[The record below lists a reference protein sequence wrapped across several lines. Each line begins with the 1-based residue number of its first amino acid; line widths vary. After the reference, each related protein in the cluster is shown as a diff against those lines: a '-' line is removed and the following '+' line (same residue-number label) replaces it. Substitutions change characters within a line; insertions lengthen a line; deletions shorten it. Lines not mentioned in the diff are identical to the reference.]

1 MDEEKKLV
9 RCLRQGLILWQDFK
23 KDGRA
28 LYIGDESSP
37 IAEALELAGLH
48 VEAVT
53 LDASVDDEWVSAHED
68 AFDCIVSIADI
79 ERVTSPETY
88 ILAWR
93 KMLTRDGKLLLGMN
107 NRLGLK
113 YFCGD
118 RDPHT
123 MRSFDGVENYR
134 LVYANPKDTFN
145 GRMYSRGELGQMVAR
160 AGFDKVKFYAVLP
173 DLMNPMLI
181 YADDEK
187 PLESL
192 STRLFP
198 TYNHPESVFLEEQY
212 LYDTLVDEGLF
223 HEMAN
228 AYLIECAKGDTLSDV
243 VHVTSS
249 LERGRVNGFLTIIH
263 ERSEHDGK
271 RTVEKRAP
279 YAEGLTHIRE
289 LEENT
294 EALKAHGIKVIDG
307 KLDGSRYTM
316 PFITEEVGEL
326 RLKRLFRED
335 REAFLRELDH
345 FRDLILQS
353 SEHEAED
360 SGNGDGVILK
370 RGYYDMVP
378 LNSFYIDGEYVFYD
392 HEFSIQ
398 HYPANVMIMRT
409 VDLAYDTTDG
419 KLCMEYPRE
428 RLYER
433 YNLNKRLADWQRMDA
448 EFLSSFRMD
457 NVLRAYH
464 QKCRADY
471 GALNLQRQRINFSD
485 DEHEKYFRDIFP
497 KDGRPIVV
505 FGSGNWAKK
514 FMTFYGRHLNVT
526 AIVDNNKEA
535 WGKAIEGIEVESAD
549 ALTKMETGSFRLIIC
564 IKNYLSVLHQIA
576 DMSIDDYRIYDGNE
590 SYVLPDAARLSD
602 NPNDEA
608 DAPKRKKYK
617 VGYIAGV
624 FDLIHIGHLNMFR
637 RAKEQCDYLIVGV
650 VSDKQV
656 RLGKKVEPFV
666 PFEERIEMVRAI
678 RYVDEAHEI
687 PFEYSG
693 TIEAWQMYHFDVQ
706 FSGSDYINDPGWLS
720 WRDFLRRHG
729 SELVFFPYTQQTSST
744 KIKALI
750 NKKLV

>member
-1 MDEEKKLV
+1 MDEEKNLI

-28 LYIGDESSP
+28 LYIGDENSSL
-37 IAEALELAGLH
+37 AEALELAGLR
-48 VEAVT
+48 VEAVM
-53 LDASVDDEWVSAHED
+53 LDASLNDDWVSAHEN
-68 AFDCIVSIADI
+68 AFDCIVSIADL
-79 ERVTSPETY
+79 ERVTSPDNY
-88 ILAWR
+88 LIAWR
-93 KMLTRDGKLLLGMN
+93 KMLTDDGRLLLGMN

-123 MRSFDGVENYR
+123 LRSFDGVENYR
-134 LVYANPKDTFN
+134 RVYANPKDTFN
-145 GRMYSRGELGQMVAR
+145 GRMYSRGELGQMVTC
-160 AGFDKVKFYAVLP
+160 AGFDNVKFYAVLP
-173 DLMNPMLI
+173 DLANPMLI
-181 YADDEK
+181 YADGEK

-198 TYNHPESVFLEEQY
+198 TYNHPASVFLEEQY
-212 LYDTLVDEGLF
+212 LYDTIVDEGLF

-228 AYLIECAKGDTLSDV
+228 AYLIECTKGGTLSDV

-249 LERGRVNGFLTIIH
+249 LERGKVNGFLTIIH
-263 ERSEHDGK
+263 ERGGK
-271 RTVEKRAP
+271 RMVEKRAP
-279 YAEGLTHIRE
+279 YTEGLAHIRE
-289 LEENT
+289 LEKNT
-294 EALKAHGIKVIDG
+294 EALKAHGIRVIDG

-316 PFITEEVGEL
+316 PFITEEVGQV

-353 SEHEAED
+353 SEHETED

-392 HEFSIQ
+392 QEFSIE
-398 HYPANVMIMRT
+398 HYPANVMILRT

-419 KLCMEYPRE
+419 KLCMEYPVE
-428 RLYER
+428 KLYER
-433 YNLNKRLADWQRMDA
+433 YNLNKRLADWRRMDA

-464 QKCRADY
+464 QRCRADY
-471 GALNLQRQRINFSD
+471 GAINLQRQRINFSD